1 MANGHGGARPGA
13 GRKPKAQDL
22 ELHALL
28 NDAWPLEK
36 RRAAIENLAE
46 TAQGFSKSSVA
57 AAQLLLSYA
66 YGRPIDRKEISGPD
80 GEPLKAYVSV
90 SPDEWDTAPETTD

>member
-36 RRAAIENLAE
+36 RRAVIESLVE
-46 TAQGFSKSSVA
+46 TAEGISKSSVS
-57 AAQLLLSYA
+57 AAQLLLAYA
-66 YGRPIDRKEISGPD
+66 YGRPIERQEHTGEIAIVKGYTTD
-80 GEPLKAYVSV
+80 A
-90 SPDEWDTAPETTD
+90 SPDDWEDSAE